1 MVQFTEPINETSL
14 DTPETRFAA
23 AAAQNALDMTK
34 AFKLDALHTL
44 VRHLFAGP
52 TRRITETVFHYDG
65 LVGSKGLVDSSTW
78 MLEQFTHSVQVE
90 GHLPPSAGPLLIVSN
105 HPGMVDAMAIFA
117 HTPRRDLRIIA
128 AERPVLRL
136 LPNILPYLIFV
147 PEDPQRRL
155 PVIRTAAAH
164 LRTGGALLN
173 FPAGQ
178 IEADP
183 ALHPDADRS
192 LARWSDSVELLA
204 RLVPDLTILPVAVS
218 GVISRRALRHPLTR
232 LYRTTKQREWVAA
245 TLQVMLPHYRDSRV
259 VVRFG
264 QPIHAL
270 RQPLP
275 AVIDQMRDLIQQSS
289 H

>member
-1 MVQFTEPINETSL
+1 
-14 DTPETRFAA
+14 
-23 AAAQNALDMTK
+23 
-34 AFKLDALHTL
+34 
-44 VRHLFAGP
+44 
-52 TRRITETVFHYDG
+52 
-65 LVGSKGLVDSSTW
+65 
-78 MLEQFTHSVQVE
+78 VQVD
-90 GHLPPSAGPLLIVSN
+90 GHLPPPTGPLLIVSN

-117 HTPRRDLRIIA
+117 HTPRCDLRILA

-147 PEDPQRRL
+147 PEESQRRL
-155 PVIRTAAAH
+155 PVIRAATAH
-164 LRTGGALLN
+164 LREGGALLN

-192 LARWSDSVELLA
+192 LARWSDSVDMLA

-218 GVISRRALRHPLTR
+218 GVISRQALRHPLTR

-245 TLQVMLPHYRDSRV
+245 TLQVMLPRYRDTRV

-264 QPIHAL
+264 QHIHAL

-275 AVIDQMRDLIQQSS
+275 AVIDQMRDLIQQSI

>member
-1 MVQFTEPINETSL
+1 MTEYSL
-14 DTPETRFAA
+14 DTTESRFAT

-34 AFKLDALHTL
+34 AFKFDALHGL

-52 TRRITETVFHYDG
+52 ARRITETVFHYDW
-65 LVGSKGLVDSSTW
+65 LVGSKGLVASSTW
-78 MLEQFTHSVQVE
+78 LLEQFTHSVEVA
-90 GHLPPSAGPLLIVSN
+90 GHLPPPAGPLLIVSN

-117 HTPRRDLRIIA
+117 HIPRHDLRIIA

-164 LRTGGALLN
+164 LRSGGALLN

-178 IEADP
+178 LEADP
-183 ALHPDADRS
+183 ALHPDADSS
-192 LARWSDSVELLA
+192 LASWSDSVDMLA
-204 RLVPDLTILPVAVS
+204 RLVPGLTILPVAVS
-218 GVISRRALRHPLTR
+218 GVISRQALRHPLAR
-232 LYRTTKQREWVAA
+232 LYRTAKQREWVAA
-245 TLQVMLPHYRDSRV
+245 TLQVMLPRYRDSRV

-264 QPIHAL
+264 QPIHAV

-275 AVIDQMRDLIQQSS
+275 AVIDQMRDLIQQSI

>member
-1 MVQFTEPINETSL
+1 MVEYSL
-14 DTPETRFAA
+14 DTTGRRFAA

-34 AFKLDALHTL
+34 AFKLDALHAL
-44 VRHLFAGP
+44 VGHLFARP
-52 TRRITETVFHYDG
+52 ARRITETVFYYDW

-78 MLEQFTHSVQVE
+78 LLEQFTHSVQVE
-90 GHLPPSAGPLLIVSN
+90 GHLPAPAGPLLIVSN

-117 HTPRRDLRIIA
+117 HIPRRDLRIIA

-164 LRTGGALLN
+164 LRAGGALLN

-192 LARWSDSVELLA
+192 LASWSGSVDMLA

-218 GVISRRALRHPLTR
+218 GVISRQALRHPLAR
-232 LYRTTKQREWVAA
+232 LYRTAKQREWVAA
-245 TLQVMLPHYRDSRV
+245 TLQVMLPRYRDSRV
-259 VVRFG
+259 IVRFG
-264 QPIHAL
+264 QPMHAVH
-270 RQPLP
+270 QPLP
-275 AVIDQMRDLIQQSS
+275 AVIDQMRNLIRQSCC
-289 H
+289 